1 MDNIAENI
9 KKLLADIQKN
19 LFDKAAT
26 LRSQRTYKV
35 DTWDEF
41 VDVIEN
47 KSGFALAHWDGSAE
61 TEEKIKKELTKATI
75 RCIPMDAVEEKGRS
89 DRETFVAPCC
99 LCKGLLNTLIADINA
114 KKTAHSRGF
123 LYFVK

>member
-1 MDNIAENI
+1 MVLGPNDLEKNQFEVARRDTMAKEFMPMDNIAENI

-47 KSGFALAHWDGSAE
+47 KSGFALAHW
-61 TEEKIKKELTKATI
+61 TVLPKRKRIEKNLQRLRYAAYRWMLWKK
-75 RCIPMDAVEEKGRS
+75 
-89 DRETFVAPCC
+89 RERTF
-99 LCKGLLNTLIADINA
+99 
-114 KKTAHSRGF
+114 
-123 LYFVK
+123 